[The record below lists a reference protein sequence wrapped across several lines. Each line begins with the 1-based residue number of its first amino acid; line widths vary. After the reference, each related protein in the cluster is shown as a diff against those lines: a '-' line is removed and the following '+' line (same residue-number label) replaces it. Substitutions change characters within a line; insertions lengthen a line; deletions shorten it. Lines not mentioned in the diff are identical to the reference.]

1 MQNIPPFTGGQ
12 PSVRDKLNAMRDE
25 INALSKIIG
34 DGQYIAVQKGPAGV
48 VIGPGPALLNRPM
61 PMAQLPMQLFIVS
74 VQADYLTCNTESDG
88 SGTTYYVAKP
98 PLLRSTDTAARAV
111 AGQTYTVTKSGF
123 TTGVAAGDAQTCTA
137 TRSSDSGTDTLEVV
151 EPYLAGD
158 EICALPYGD
167 TYLDDPDGNAI
178 TLLDANVDAR
188 HWAVKASS

>member
-1 MQNIPPFTGGQ
+1 MLQRFTGGA
-12 PSVRDKLNAMRDE
+12 RKEALDKLNALVDE
-25 INALSKIIG
+25 INSLAGLRG
-34 DGQYIAVQKGPAGV
+34 DPYITVSR
-48 VIGPGPALLNRPM
+48 GPGGTAVGLNIQAVVARVPKLSSVAM
-61 PMAQLPMQLFIVS
+61 SLFVIS

-98 PLLRSTDTAARAV
+98 PRLRSTDTAARAV

-151 EPYLAGD
+151 EPYEAGD